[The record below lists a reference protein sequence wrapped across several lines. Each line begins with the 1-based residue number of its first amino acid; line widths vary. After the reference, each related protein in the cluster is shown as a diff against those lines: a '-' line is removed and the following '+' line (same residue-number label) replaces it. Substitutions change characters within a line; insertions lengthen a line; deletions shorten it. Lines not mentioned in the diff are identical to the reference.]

1 MNGICICKTQEEVVI
16 FCEMLLNEL
25 KHFSQDE
32 FPVCKMHL
40 MCAKVGDFQPQEH
53 GLLTKGWNLI
63 SAVPECTEIN
73 YLTALMQT
81 VSENG
86 TIFNLRILLPFS
98 VKVSYFQQKLVNIN
112 ILYIYKIKKNLK
124 TLSKTKTSS
133 YLLYTRKQLFWILS
147 FSSGLGR
154 HVAWGTHFQAEN
166 AECRYQAG
174 FG

>member
-1 MNGICICKTQEEVVI
+1 
-16 FCEMLLNEL
+16 
-25 KHFSQDE
+25 
-32 FPVCKMHL
+32 MHL
-40 MCAKVGDFQPQEH
+40 MCTKVGDFQPQEH

-112 ILYIYKIKKNLK
+112 ILYIYKIKKKLK